1 MPVKFPQL
9 FEGSRQPW
17 TGILL
22 YGPPGTGKS
31 FLAKACATECDST
44 FFSVSSSDLVSK
56 WQGESERLV
65 KNLFELA
72 RARKPSLIF
81 IDEVDSLCG
90 KRTEG
95 ENESSR
101 RIKTEFLVQM
111 DGCGNSQEGI
121 LVMGATNTPWEL
133 DEAFRRRFEKRIYIS
148 LPDATSRTNMF
159 KLKLKGV
166 ENSITEEEF
175 IMLGQSS
182 ELYSGADIKTVAK
195 EALYMPIRT
204 CQHATKFKL
213 LPDGNWTPCSP
224 SDPDP
229 SAKEMGMYDVPDGKL
244 KAPPVAF
251 NDFMQALTKCKPSV
265 CIDDLARYEDFTSKF
280 GQDG

>member
-1 MPVKFPQL
+1 
-9 FEGSRQPW
+9 
-17 TGILL
+17 
-22 YGPPGTGKS
+22 
-31 FLAKACATECDST
+31 
-44 FFSVSSSDLVSK
+44 
-56 WQGESERLV
+56 
-65 KNLFELA
+65 LFELA
-72 RARKPSLIF
+72 RARKPSMIF

-133 DEAFRRRFEKRIYIS
+133 DEAFRRRFEKRIYIN
-148 LPDATSRTNMF
+148 LPDATSRANMF

-166 ENSITEEEF
+166 EHTLTEEDFTE
-175 IMLGQSS
+175 LGQAS
-182 ELYSGADIKTVAK
+182 ELYSGADIKTVSK
-195 EALYMPIRT
+195 EALYMAIRK
-204 CQHATKFKL
+204 CQNATKFKQ

-229 SAKEMGMYDVPDGKL
+229 KAKEMNMYDIPDGKL
-244 KAPPVAF
+244 KEPPVCLE
-251 NDFMQALTKCKPSV
+251 DFMQALTKCKPSV
-265 CIDDLARYEDFTSKF
+265 CIDDLARYEDFT
-280 GQDG
+280 